1 MSEMLLTVGGR
12 VNWRPAALI
21 AAGVPAEAVLAAAAA
36 VIVADCHAQIDGIAD
51 RVYTASASRSAR
63 YVRKEAE
70 ARSYLAEVSP
80 DAGDY
85 PMLAAE
91 SLARSMTLSA
101 LATDVVAAADAYT
114 LLAAAVEVARASA
127 RIAIEGAASI
137 EAMQVAAGEAI
148 AGVEALV
155 AG

>member
-1 MSEMLLTVGGR
+1 MTEMLLTVGAR
-12 VNWRPAALI
+12 VNWRPAALL
-21 AAGVPAEAVLAAAAA
+21 AAGVPAETVLAAAAA
-36 VIVADCHAQIDGIAD
+36 VIVAGCHAQIDEIAD
-51 RVYTASASRSAR
+51 RVYTPSASRSAR

-70 ARSYLAEVSP
+70 ARAYLAEVSP
-80 DAGDY
+80 DAEDY

-91 SLARSMTLSA
+91 SLARSVTLTA
-101 LATDVVAAADAYT
+101 LAESVVAAADAYT
-114 LLAAAVEVARASA
+114 QLAAAVEAARASA

-137 EAMQVAAGEAI
+137 EAMRAAAASAI